1 VTSCHPDAAAP
12 SADAPPGVL
21 TALLVGRPNSGKSSL
36 YNALTGG
43 DARVANYP
51 GITVDVLEAAVTL
64 PGGAR
69 ARIVDLPGTYSLEA
83 PVDPEADEGVAR
95 RSLEQARA
103 EGGPLVVAQ
112 VVDST
117 NLELGLRLTQELT
130 RLGLPLVLLVTQ
142 SDVLEAEG
150 RVVDVAAIERAVGVP
165 ALWVSARRP
174 DTRGR
179 VLDAIEALARR
190 PASRPRAF
198 DAAQVASDALAD
210 ARLALH
216 RRTERLDRWLM
227 HPIVGPAVFLA
238 SMAALFTAVFW
249 IADPA
254 SALVGGA
261 VQLASAGVRRVLG
274 DGRLASFVCDGVID
288 GAGTVLQFLPQIVL
302 LTVALEL
309 IEASGYLARGAYLV
323 DRLLRAVGLGGRSFV
338 PLLMG
343 HACAVPAITAT
354 RMIRDPRQ
362 RLKTMLVLPLM
373 TCSARIPAYALLIV
387 TFLSRFGPLGR
398 ALTFLTLYA
407 SALVLASLASLVI
420 DVTVMRGRR
429 HLPLVLELPPYR
441 APQLR
446 VVGRTAWRGATR
458 FLHEVGTMIVAVS
471 AVLWVLLS
479 VPIGHASPSAA
490 TAPQPLRTEALSH
503 SAAAVV
509 GRALE
514 PVTRPLGFDWR
525 INVGLIASFGAREL
539 MVSTMG
545 VIFGM
550 ESAEPDDV
558 GDLPARIRGATTDDG
573 RAAYTT
579 ATGLALLVFFMIACQ
594 CMSTVSAL
602 RRETGGW
609 KWPAFVVGYTYA
621 AAYALAL
628 VVHRIAVAAGF
639 G

>member
-1 VTSCHPDAAAP
+1 MTACHPEPRPDAA
-12 SADAPPGVL
+12 SAGL
-21 TALLVGRPNSGKSSL
+21 TVLLVGRPNSGKSSL
-36 YNALTGG
+36 WNAITGG
-43 DARVANYP
+43 DARVANFP
-51 GITVDVLEAAVTL
+51 GITVDVLETTIAL
-64 PGGAR
+64 PAGTP

-83 PVDPEADEGVAR
+83 PVDPDGDEGVAR
-95 RSLEQARA
+95 RGLERARA
-103 EGGPLVVAQ
+103 EGGSLLVAQ

-117 NLELGLRLTQELT
+117 NLELGLRLTLELT

-142 SDVLEAEG
+142 RDVLEAES
-150 RVVDVAAIERAVGVP
+150 RSLDVAAIERAVGVP
-165 ALWVSARRP
+165 TLWVSARQP
-174 DTRGR
+174 ETRGR
-179 VLDAIEALARR
+179 VLDAIQTHAGGAPRARAFDPARVAAEALAT
-190 PASRPRAF
+190 P
-198 DAAQVASDALAD
+198 
-210 ARLALH
+210 RLALH
-216 RRTERLDRWLM
+216 RRTERLDAWLM
-227 HPIVGPAVFLA
+227 HAVAGPAVFLA
-238 SMAALFTAVFW
+238 AMAALFTAVFW

-254 SALVGGA
+254 SAIVGGA
-261 VQLASAGVRRVLG
+261 VGFVSSAIRRALG
-274 DGRLASFVCDGVID
+274 EGALASFVCDGVID

-343 HACAVPAITAT
+343 HACAVPAIAAT

-387 TFLSRFGPLGR
+387 TFLSGFGALGR
-398 ALTFLTLYA
+398 ALTFLALYA
-407 SALVLASLASLVI
+407 GALVLAAVASLLI
-420 DVTVMRGRR
+420 DVTVLRGRR

-441 APQLR
+441 APQPR
-446 VVGRTAWRGATR
+446 VVARTAWRGATR
-458 FLHEVGTMIVAVS
+458 FLREVGTIIVAVS

-479 VPIGHASPSAA
+479 VPIGRTTPSAA
-490 TAPQPLRTEALSH
+490 TASEPTRTTALSN
-503 SAAAVV
+503 SAAALV

-558 GDLPARIRGATTDDG
+558 GDLPDRIRAARRDDG
-573 RAAYTT
+573 SAAYTT
-579 ATGLALLVFFMIACQ
+579 ATGLALLAFFLIACQ

-609 KWPAFVVGYTYA
+609 RWPAFVVGYTYA
-621 AAYALAL
+621 AAYALAF
-628 VVHRIAVAAGF
+628 VVHRIGTAAGL